1 MKGCAFE
8 PETEIWN
15 HVEMENP
22 AGRVLKMV
30 HGRRMPIISPEVDP
44 KTLVGKS

>member
-1 MKGCAFE
+1 
-8 PETEIWN
+8 
-15 HVEMENP
+15 MENL

-30 HGRRMPIISPEVDP
+30 NGGRMPIFSPEVDP